1 MNDPPSS
8 ENLNHTNHVLSPNEG
23 VLVDR
28 QPPPHFL
35 IRGASTKDLNNKD
48 TTKDGAMAIP
58 PSLLLSSRANKKME
72 AVITPNADQE
82 LDELED
88 VMHNT
93 VSGAAPG
100 ADTSKHAYCAP
111 RRAIV
116 TCQNLEVI
124 SEKLKERKLRI
135 CVYIKERVYKRRKTL
150 KSSIIDVPNLRHT
163 SSNPGE
169 SVQIPLNNIS
179 FKLKYSHHFKK
190 RIDVLRISLQYSKKK
205 GDSFKTMSIVSINLL
220 HVLQRPFDENISFL
234 VKKKKKKSKE
244 ESESTSTG
252 AQPNNMLSSGSL
264 IVSYNVNSAILHYLS
279 SDDEDDEKERY
290 QHHPQVPTS
299 STAECVAKLKVSI
312 QTVPISLTELR
323 KKKRKFTFLG
333 KKEDSHAMNAIHP
346 GDPYEDDFTDEDEE
360 TDEDSDIDFEEN
372 NVNETNLASPV
383 ALATSM
389 ATTLTPS
396 TEKNAKE
403 DKTLKAVIGIKDN
416 IMKRWKSFKKKG
428 QGGQHFSDFEHDLP
442 SPKGSLANS
451 MENNPFQ
458 TAAIVKIE
466 KIPIQDQVKELLQ
479 NKTLVKKII
488 LINGAFRRG
497 QRIWSFL
504 KRSGGLYAR
513 DVLCTFSCDDVHMAL
528 TMIIQNNIEKKYV
541 SEQELNE
548 TKIVII
554 GNDAYV
560 NDVLRA
566 CLAQTTDEKQW
577 DQFLF
582 YIIPIP
588 SKKGEEA
595 IHRSRNEISA
605 YLYTKCP
612 VYAQLFSADEWKR
625 SLSYP
630 LEVEDCVEQVIFEYL
645 ENARKQVSLKISQI
659 ILVSDLSQQ
668 NIFPIPHTSAR
679 YQQENQTE
687 TGSPNGTSAATATQN
702 FEPISQQCIVPL
714 INNIHIVN
722 GDYHEQKKPNIL
734 LKLVQN
740 LEKDVKEKPFSHK
753 ASVNNTEKSLAPS
766 TISLATSPQMSSMGN
781 TFQKR
786 PSSEN
791 PVIEDEDSSDEG
803 EESKQEKIS
812 LLEMKI
818 DYWDAS
824 NEEKCKNST
833 KNSFSHVEIYK
844 LPSSDLPE
852 ESQPKSGTFT
862 LVTTRP
868 KKKKKPATDE
878 VERKSNL
885 TKIICKVEKKK
896 STAKVVIDGVEWAN
910 VKVVSVAPSWVNNFH
925 FKVACFR

>member
-1 MNDPPSS
+1 MTEPPSS
-8 ENLNHTNHVLSPNEG
+8 EAINYTHALSPSEG
-23 VLVDR
+23 IIDR

-48 TTKDGAMAIP
+48 IIKDGAT
-58 PSLLLSSRANKKME
+58 PSLLMTARAKKTD
-72 AVITPNADQE
+72 AVVTPNADQE

-150 KSSIIDVPNLRHT
+150 RSSIIDVPNLRHT

-169 SVQIPLNNIS
+169 SVQVPLNNIS

-190 RIDVLRISLQYSKKK
+190 KIDVLRISLQYSKKK

-244 ESESTSTG
+244 ETESTNT
-252 AQPNNMLSSGSL
+252 AQTNHMLNSGSP

-290 QHHPQVPTS
+290 QHHQQVPTS
-299 STAECVAKLKVSI
+299 STADCVAKLKVSI

-346 GDPYEDDFTDEDEE
+346 GDPYEGDFTDEDEE

-372 NVNETNLASPV
+372 NLNETNIASPV

-389 ATTLTPS
+389 AITTLASATG
-396 TEKNAKE
+396 EKNVKE

-416 IMKRWKSFKKKG
+416 IMKRFKSFKKKG

-442 SPKGSLANS
+442 SPKGSVSNS
-451 MENNPFQ
+451 IENNPFQ
-458 TAAIVKIE
+458 TTTTSVKIE
-466 KIPIQDQVKELLQ
+466 KIPIQDQVKDLLH

-488 LINGAFRRG
+488 LINGSFRRG

-504 KRSGGLYAR
+504 KRSGGLYAK
-513 DVLCTFSCDDVHMAL
+513 DVLCTFSCEDVHMAL
-528 TMIIQNNIEKKYV
+528 TTIIQNNTEKKYV

-566 CLAQTTDEKQW
+566 CLAQTTEEKQW

-582 YIIPIP
+582 YIVPIP

-605 YLYTKCP
+605 YLNARCP
-612 VYAQLFSADEWKR
+612 IYAQLFSADEWKR

-630 LEVEDCVEQVIFEYL
+630 LEVEDCVEQIIFEYL
-645 ENARKQVSLKISQI
+645 ENARKQVSIEISQI
-659 ILVSDLSQQ
+659 ILVSDLAQQ
-668 NIFPIPHTSAR
+668 NVYPLPHTSAR

-687 TGSPNGTSAATATQN
+687 TGSPNGTSIATASQN
-702 FEPISQQCIVPL
+702 FESVSQQCIVPL
-714 INNIHIVN
+714 INNVHIVN

-740 LEKDVKEKPFSHK
+740 LDKDTKEKTAHK
-753 ASVNNTEKSLAPS
+753 VSTTEKSLAPS
-766 TISLATSPQMSSMGN
+766 TVSLATSPQMSSMGN
-781 TFQKR
+781 VFQKR

-791 PVIEDEDSSDEG
+791 PVVEDEDSSDEG
-803 EESKQEKIS
+803 EESKQEKTS

-824 NEEKCKNST
+824 NEEKSKSST

-844 LPSSDLPE
+844 LPSTDLPDDF
-852 ESQPKSGTFT
+852 QPKTGTFT

-868 KKKKKPATDE
+868 KKKKKPVTDE

-910 VKVVSVAPSWVNNFH
+910 VKVVSVAPSWVNNFN
-925 FKVACFR
+925 FKVACFK